1 MKSTT
6 AALRFTELLLA
17 LLKGKTGLLDALSIL
32 AREGIEKPVR
42 ESAVSLLGIMKKGK
56 GLSEG
61 LKIVIERKEGKVFFE
76 PLYMTLIAAAELTGN
91 IEAVLERIASD
102 LQRKQRAKE
111 NLLGILIYP
120 AAIVFLAVAGTIGI
134 ILKGMPLFISAG
146 LLSLNVIEDAKA
158 GIGLAGLVLLAGGG
172 LLFFVYFKIFNDDS
186 PESRI
191 FYLLDFLMKG
201 SITLTD
207 ALSQCILSLGH
218 TKYGAAL
225 VKIKKDIVS
234 GVSFSEAFTK
244 TKCFSPYVLGWLSI
258 ADINGN
264 LNEIS
269 GSIRDYYLRK
279 ESRTREAA
287 AKLIEPAVIVLVGF
301 YVLIIMVTV
310 ILPILSYAG
319 GIL

>member
-1 MKSTT
+1 MKST
-6 AALRFTELLLA
+6 AATLRFTELLVA
-17 LLKGKTGLLDALSIL
+17 LLKGKTGLLDALSVL
-32 AREGIEKPVR
+32 AREGIERPVR
-42 ESAVSLLGIMKKGK
+42 ESAVSMLGIMKKGK
-56 GLSEG
+56 GLSES
-61 LKIVIERKEGKVFFE
+61 LKTVREGKVFFE
-76 PLYMTLIAAAELTGN
+76 PLYITLIAAAELTGS

-102 LQRKQRAKE
+102 LRRKRWARE
-111 NLLGILIYP
+111 SLLNILIYP
-120 AAIVFLAVAGTIGI
+120 SAIVLLAVAGTIGI

-146 LLSLNVIEDAKA
+146 LLSANVVEDAKA
-158 GIGLAGLVLLAGGG
+158 GICMAGFVLFLGGG
-172 LLFFVYFKIFNDDS
+172 AIFFVYFKIFNEDS

-201 SITLTD
+201 NITLTD
-207 ALSQCILSLGH
+207 ALSQCIVSLGH
-218 TKYGAAL
+218 TKYGSAL

-234 GVSFSEAFTK
+234 GVSFSEAFKK
-244 TKCFSPYVLGWLSI
+244 TRCFSAYVLGWLSI

-269 GSIRDYYLRK
+269 GSIRDYYLQK
-279 ESRTREAA
+279 ESRIREAA
-287 AKLIEPAVIVLVGF
+287 AKLIEPAVIVLVGS

>member
-1 MKSTT
+1 MKRTT
-6 AALRFTELLLA
+6 AALRFSELLLA

-42 ESAVSLLGIMKKGK
+42 ERAFSLLMIMKKGK
-56 GLSEG
+56 GLSESLRIIG
-61 LKIVIERKEGKVFFE
+61 EGKAFLE
-76 PLYMTLIAAAELTGN
+76 PLYITLIAAAELTGS
-91 IEAVLERIASD
+91 IEAVLGRIASD

-111 NLLGILIYP
+111 NLLNILIYP
-120 AAIVFLAVAGTIGI
+120 ATIVFLAIAGTIGI

-146 LLSLNVIEDAKA
+146 LLSAVIVETAKT
-158 GIGLAGLVLLAGGG
+158 GIGLAALVLLLGGG
-172 LLFFVYFKIFNDDS
+172 GLFFVYFRIFNEDS

-191 FYLLDFLMKG
+191 FYLLDFLMK
-201 SITLTD
+201 SNITLTD
-207 ALSQCILSLGH
+207 ALSQCIMSLGH
-218 TKYGAAL
+218 TKFGSAL

-234 GVSFSEAFTK
+234 GVSFSEAFAR

-269 GSIRDYYLRK
+269 GSIRDHYLQK
-279 ESRTREAA
+279 ESKIREVA
-287 AKLIEPAVIVLVGF
+287 AKLIEPAVIVLVGI
-301 YVLIIMVTV
+301 YVLIIMATV
-310 ILPILSYAG
+310 ILPILSYSG

>member
-1 MKSTT
+1 MKSTA

-17 LLKGKTGLLDALSIL
+17 LIKGKTGLLDALGVL

-42 ESAVSLLGIMKKGK
+42 ESAVSLLAIMKKGK
-56 GLSEG
+56 GLSES
-61 LKIVIERKEGKVFFE
+61 LKIVREGKVFFE
-76 PLYMTLIAAAELTGN
+76 PLYITLIAAAELTGS

-102 LQRKQRAKE
+102 MQRKRRAKE
-111 NLLGILIYP
+111 SLLNILIYP
-120 AAIVFLAVAGTIGI
+120 AAIVLLAVAGTVAI

-146 LLSLNVIEDAKA
+146 LLSANVIQDAKA
-158 GIGLAGLVLLAGGG
+158 GVSLAGFVLLLGGG
-172 LLFFVYFKIFNDDS
+172 ALFFVYFKIFNDDS

-201 SITLTD
+201 SISLTD
-207 ALSQCILSLGH
+207 ALSQCIVSLGH
-218 TKYGAAL
+218 TKYGGAL

-234 GVSFSEAFTK
+234 GVSFSEAFKK
-244 TKCFSPYVLGWLSI
+244 TRCFTPYVLGWLSI

-269 GSIRDYYLRK
+269 THIRDYYLRK
-279 ESRTREAA
+279 ESRLRETAA
-287 AKLIEPAVIVLVGF
+287 RLIEPAVIVLVGF

-319 GIL
+319 GVL

>member
-1 MKSTT
+1 MKSRT

-32 AREGIEKPVR
+32 GREGIERPVR
-42 ESAVSLLGIMKKGK
+42 ESALSLLGMMKKGK
-56 GLSEG
+56 GFSDSLRIIG
-61 LKIVIERKEGKVFFE
+61 EGKAIFD
-76 PLYMTLIAAAELTGN
+76 PLYVTLIAAAEITGSV
-91 IEAVLERIASD
+91 EAVLERIASD

-111 NLLGILIYP
+111 NLLNILIYP

-134 ILKGMPLFISAG
+134 IIKGMPLFISAG
-146 LLSLNVIEDAKA
+146 LLSSAVLEDAKT
-158 GIGLAGLVLLAGGG
+158 GIGLAGLVLLLGGG
-172 LLFFVYFKIFNDDS
+172 ALFFVYFKIFNNDS
-186 PESRI
+186 PGSRI
-191 FYLLDFLMKG
+191 FYLLDFLMK
-201 SITLTD
+201 SNITLPD
-207 ALSQCILSLGH
+207 ALSQCIMSLGQ
-218 TKYGAAL
+218 TKYGGAL

-234 GVSFSEAFTK
+234 GVSFSEAFAK

-279 ESRTREAA
+279 ENKIREAA

-319 GIL
+319 GVL